1 MGHLT
6 RRQRRKG
13 LKPKK
18 SLASVPAPFHPSYLG
33 FYRRKLKNIY
43 STFSYNTKARMV
55 KPVLWAFK
63 QYNITEDSRAIYY
76 AQVEELF
83 RNPNLI
89 PRTFLTNE
97 EWLERARYFGDKS
110 TQIDPHKNVA
120 KLLKYFQESFKK
132 IDEYAAKFQVALYI
146 LCAISGST
154 VLLSFFNIIEGKLF
168 FLSVIITIALLILT
182 GYIRLLQ
189 QDTDIFH
196 MINAKL
202 KISRREL
209 FHLNRNSRGDKKL
222 LVMATIWNCS
232 LTDYRTISRLILM
245 LLLKMI
251 RPTFYNKIL
260 GSLKTIIPKNL
271 EKIEKLL
278 KDKNY
283 KKLRKLLYDEFR
295 KNMKTTEPLQ
305 I

>member
-1 MGHLT
+1 
-6 RRQRRKG
+6 
-13 LKPKK
+13 
-18 SLASVPAPFHPSYLG
+18 
-33 FYRRKLKNIY
+33 
-43 STFSYNTKARMV
+43 MV